1 VVTLR
6 EGSDY
11 MHDCYDSKHRS
22 NIMNLQQCGP
32 IPSNTRRC
40 HARSGSISPSAQSA
54 EPSTSSTH
62 QYAPPRVA
70 MHNIKFNTTDVPG
83 VFHWGRI
90 CSQKLAGLEPA
101 SHVSE
106 VAFAGMQHHP
116 AQVRLEALLIG
127 DRSLTLAISS
137 ASRATPISSTH
148 RVALSHQGATS
159 TWFSWQPFHLCNRFR
174 WYAEGA
180 DGG

>member
-1 VVTLR
+1 
-6 EGSDY
+6 
-11 MHDCYDSKHRS
+11 MNDCYDSKHRS

-106 VAFAGMQHHP
+106 VVFAGMQHHP
-116 AQVRLEALLIG
+116 AQERLEALLIG

-137 ASRATPISSTH
+137 ASRATPTSFDSSSRSFTPGSH
-148 RVALSHQGATS
+148 FNVVYLATLSSMQSLSLVCRRSRRRMT
-159 TWFSWQPFHLCNRFR
+159 
-174 WYAEGA
+174 
-180 DGG
+180 